1 MKRDILSILITICA
15 VCVLTSCGSMNSSVS
30 EAISEVALKAID
42 PSFWTGLSNSDG
54 SSKGKKDTKNKHR
67 ITDGRPGAV
76 CPLCYGEKRIVKNQ
90 PIEVSGDD
98 KKIKC
103 TECRKKFRPSEG
115 HSHIDCPLCQHY

>member
-1 MKRDILSILITICA
+1 MRKYSLLLLIATLIPCMYM
-15 VCVLTSCGSMNSSVS
+15 SCGTTANSSVVDGLL
-30 EAISEVALKAID
+30 EVASHVD
-42 PSFWTGLSNSDG
+42 F
-54 SSKGKKDTKNKHR
+54 SSIGHISRSEKSKKGKTKNK
-67 ITDGRPGAV
+67 ITDGTPGAV